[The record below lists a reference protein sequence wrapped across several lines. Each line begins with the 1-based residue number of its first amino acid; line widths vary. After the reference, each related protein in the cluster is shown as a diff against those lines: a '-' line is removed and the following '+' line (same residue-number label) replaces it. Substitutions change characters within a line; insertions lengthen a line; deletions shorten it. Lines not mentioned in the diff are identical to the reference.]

1 MFKSN
6 DHYSSRSHALFKLTM
21 NKPEFSVMV
30 VDLAGSER
38 HRKVETEL
46 LEAKYINQSLLCLG
60 NCLKAFNSGNLVVP
74 YRESKLTKSISEFF
88 HPHISKIFVLSHIN
102 RSGQMFHEN
111 STILHYASMM
121 CKTSPL
127 NPEKNKSLFK

>member
-6 DHYSSRSHALFKLTM
+6 DHYSSRSHALFKLEM
-21 NKPEFSVMV
+21 NKLEFSVMV

-38 HRKVETEL
+38 HCKVETEL

-74 YRESKLTKSISEFF
+74 YRESKLTLILKPFLGGNARTAMVAALSPASINFDETKST
-88 HPHISKIFVLSHIN
+88 L
-102 RSGQMFHEN
+102 Q
-111 STILHYASMM
+111 YAW
-121 CKTSPL
+121 
-127 NPEKNKSLFK
+127 